1 MALILYDPLFDI
13 VNANGAPVSGA
24 KAYFYL
30 TGTTTLQNVYADNA
44 LTTPHANPVVANSAG
59 RFPPIFLDPA
69 VTYRLIAKDAS
80 DVAITNGDV
89 DPLNPT
95 GTVGTASIQDGA
107 VTAAKIGSGAV
118 TTAKIG
124 DGQVTL
130 AKLADIAGPVV
141 MGRDTGTGAPEALAY
156 SDAAKAMGLTG
167 MVAYFPCT
175 AAPAG
180 WIKASGQT
188 LATADYPNL
197 SAWAQANAVIAADAT
212 DKTNNPA
219 KFRTTDAWVNFI
231 MPDLRGTF
239 IRSTADGGSTDSG
252 RLPATRQAQDV
263 EAHSHTYA
271 STRADI
277 SSGGGQTVTS
287 GAGSGQTT
295 GNSSGTETRPINDSM
310 LACMR
315 Y

>member
-1 MALILYDPLFDI
+1 MALILADPLFDI
-13 VNANGAPVSGA
+13 VNANGAPISGA
-24 KAYFYL
+24 RAYFYV
-30 TGTTTLQNVYADNA
+30 TGTTTLTNVYADNA
-44 LTTPHANPVVANSAG
+44 LTTPLSNPVVANSAG
-59 RFPPIFLDPA
+59 RFVPIFLDPA
-69 VTYRLIAKDAS
+69 VTYRLIVKDAD
-80 DVAITNGDV
+80 DVAIANGDV

-95 GTVGTASIQDGA
+95 GTTGTASLQDGA
-107 VTAAKIGSGAV
+107 VTAPKIGTGAV

-156 SDAAKAMGLTG
+156 SDAAKALGLTG
-167 MVAYFPCT
+167 MIGYFPCT

-197 SAWAQANAVIAADAT
+197 SAWAQANAIIAVDAT

-252 RLPATRQAQDV
+252 RLPATRQAMEV
-263 EAHSHTYA
+263 EAHTHTYF
-271 STRADI
+271 STRTDI
-277 SSGGGQTVTS
+277 ANGGQSVT
-287 GAGSGQTT
+287 GATGSGNTT
-295 GNSSGTETRPINDSM
+295 GANAGTETRPINDSM